1 MATSYSKYSKQV
13 LIYLHIYSFVSYVE
27 ILTLKE
33 FLYIASWRKKK
44 TLAVLLKSNCY
55 SVTSSATSQ
64 LTVQSSANV
73 RQGKKELDLTPAVL

>member
-1 MATSYSKYSKQV
+1 M
-13 LIYLHIYSFVSYVE
+13 LIYLHIYSFVPYVE

-33 FLYIASWRKKK
+33 FFKLASWRKKS
-44 TLAVLLKSNCY
+44 LAVLLKSNCY

-73 RQGKKELDLTPAVL
+73 RQGEKELDLTPAVL

>member
-1 MATSYSKYSKQV
+1 MWKF
-13 LIYLHIYSFVSYVE
+13 LHLKSFFN
-27 ILTLKE
+27 LLHCG
-33 FLYIASWRKKK
+33 KK
-44 TLAVLLKSNCY
+44 TLAVLFKSNCY

>member
-1 MATSYSKYSKQV
+1 M
-13 LIYLHIYSFVSYVE
+13 LIYLHIYSFVSSVE

-33 FLYIASWRKKK
+33 FFQLASWRKKS
-44 TLAVLLKSNCY
+44 LAVLLKSNCY

>member
-1 MATSYSKYSKQV
+1 M

-73 RQGKKELDLTPAVL
+73 RQGKEELDLTPAVL

>member
-1 MATSYSKYSKQV
+1 M
-13 LIYLHIYSFVSYVE
+13 LIYLHINSFVSYVE

-73 RQGKKELDLTPAVL
+73 RQGKEELDLTPAVL

>member
-1 MATSYSKYSKQV
+1 MA
-13 LIYLHIYSFVSYVE
+13 E
-27 ILTLKE
+27 
-33 FLYIASWRKKK
+33 KK

>member
-1 MATSYSKYSKQV
+1 M
-13 LIYLHIYSFVSYVE
+13 LIYLHMYSFVSYVE

-33 FLYIASWRKKK
+33 VFFKLASWRKKS
-44 TLAVLLKSNCY
+44 LSVLLKSNCY

>member
-1 MATSYSKYSKQV
+1 M

>member
-1 MATSYSKYSKQV
+1 M

-64 LTVQSSANV
+64 LTVQSSGNV